1 MPTVFAHAA
10 VAWGLARAARAG
22 RPPDELQVFVERAA
36 MALAVLPD
44 ADVLAFALGVPYE
57 APLGH
62 RGLSHSLL
70 AALVLGGGVW
80 ALLRWASAAG
90 GRTRADDRQGRE
102 DGASRAPPAAEG
114 GAGEL
119 RKAGWLEL
127 VVLVLAAAS
136 HGLLDCLTDGGR
148 GVGLLLPFE
157 GTRWFAP
164 ARPIPVSPIGLL
176 GFLAE
181 GWPVL
186 FWECLLLGPVAALGV
201 AIGAAWP
208 ARVRLG
214 AAAAALLVGG
224 LAWSHRL

>member
-1 MPTVFAHAA
+1 MAHAA
-10 VAWGLARAARAG
+10 VAYGLARAARAC
-22 RPPDELQVFVERAA
+22 RPRDELQTFVERAA

-70 AALVLGGGVW
+70 AALLLGGGVW
-80 ALLRWASAAG
+80 ALLRWA
-90 GRTRADDRQGRE
+90 
-102 DGASRAPPAAEG
+102 P
-114 GAGEL
+114 GEL
-119 RKAGWLEL
+119 RRAGWVEL
-127 VVLVLAAAS
+127 LVLVTAAAS

-176 GFLAE
+176 HFLAD

-186 FWECLLLGPVAALGV
+186 FWEGLLLGPVAALGV
-201 AIGAAWP
+201 AAGASWP
-208 ARVRLG
+208 ARVRAG
-214 AAAAALLVGG
+214 VAGAALLVGA
-224 LAWSHRL
+224 LAWGYRLHPAGPPG